1 MNLQENINR
10 IQSMMGIITEVRKG
24 WYNLLKQKLPN
35 FPEYVFKDWIYRK
48 VDNYKDYESFLN
60 WIDEFLV
67 DIEWEYE
74 KNFPITMDIFGDK
87 TKKELEER
95 ISGLIRTDVEND
107 IIRHQNQK
115 ELLSSRGIS
124 EEPIILFKTK
134 DGKYELGEGW
144 HRTTQTFIQFPNGF
158 IQPNVYIGLN
168 AKWIEPDFK
177 PQSY

>member
-1 MNLQENINR
+1 VNLNENISR
-10 IQSMMGIITEVRKG
+10 VKELMGLITEVRKG
-24 WYNLLKQKLPN
+24 WYELLKQKLPH
-35 FPEYVFKDWIYRK
+35 FPEYVLKDWIYRK

-107 IIRHQNQK
+107 IIRH
-115 ELLSSRGIS
+115 
-124 EEPIILFKTK
+124 
-134 DGKYELGEGW
+134 
-144 HRTTQTFIQFPNGF
+144 
-158 IQPNVYIGLN
+158 
-168 AKWIEPDFK
+168 
-177 PQSY
+177 